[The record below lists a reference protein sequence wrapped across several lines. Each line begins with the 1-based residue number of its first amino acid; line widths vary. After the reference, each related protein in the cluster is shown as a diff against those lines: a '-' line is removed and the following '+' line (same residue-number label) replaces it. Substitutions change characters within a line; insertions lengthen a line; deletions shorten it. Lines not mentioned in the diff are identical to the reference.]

1 MKVAS
6 SILLTLGLL
15 FVAAP
20 SRNPAY
26 AQDVAAQYPSRTIRV
41 VAPFA
46 AGALTDTLARFI
58 AQHLQ
63 TAWGQPVIVENRPG
77 ASGAVGTT
85 AVAQAP
91 ADGYT
96 LIIVTSGH
104 VINPNFGKLPYDPI
118 KDFDPIIFLTGIPS
132 LLVVHPSV
140 PVKTA
145 PEFVKMVKDSPGK
158 FTYATSGAGGSS
170 HITTEAWKYV
180 AGLDMQHVPYKGGAP
195 AIGDLIG
202 GHIKIA
208 MSTVPT
214 AVRFVQSGQARPIAV
229 TSPKRS
235 PVLPDVPTLAESGY
249 PDIAL
254 VEWFGMIAPAGVPL
268 AIRQKL
274 NTEVIRIMNL
284 PEVKDKLAA
293 QGVAFEGGTIEE
305 FDKFIK
311 SDAAKWAKLIK
322 DAGIKNE

>member
-6 SILLTLGLL
+6 SIWLALALIFT
-15 FVAAP
+15 AAP
-20 SRNPAY
+20 SADPAY
-26 AQDVAAQYPSRTIRV
+26 AQDAAAQYPNRTIRII
-41 VAPFA
+41 APFA

-63 TAWGQPVIVENRPG
+63 QAWGQPVVVENRAG
-77 ASGAVGTT
+77 ASGAIGT
-85 AVAQAP
+85 AYAAQAP

-96 LIIVTSGH
+96 LVVVTSGH
-104 VINPNFGKLPYDPI
+104 VINPNFGKVPFDPI

-132 LLVVHPSV
+132 LLVVHPDV
-140 PVKTA
+140 PVKTIG
-145 PEFVKMVKDSPGK
+145 EFVKMIKDNPGQY
-158 FTYATSGAGGSS
+158 TYATSGAGGSS

-195 AIGDLIG
+195 AITDLIG

-208 MSTVPT
+208 MSTVST
-214 AVRFVQSGQARPIAV
+214 AIKYVQGGQARAIAV

-249 PDIAL
+249 PEIAL

-274 NTEVIRIMNL
+274 NTEIIRIMNL

-293 QGVAFEGGTIEE
+293 QGVAFEGGTIDE
-305 FDKFIK
+305 FDQFIK
-311 SDAAKWAKLIK
+311 SDYAKWAKLIK

>member
-1 MKVAS
+1 MKVVFSMLVA
-6 SILLTLGLL
+6 LGLV
-15 FVAAP
+15 FIAAP
-20 SRNPAY
+20 SRDSAR
-26 AQDVAAQYPSRTIRV
+26 AEEIAAQYPKRTIRI

-63 TAWGQPVIVENRPG
+63 TAWGQSVIVENRPG

-91 ADGYT
+91 PDGYT

-104 VINPNFGKLPYDPI
+104 VINPNFTKLPYDPI
-118 KDFDPIIFLTGIPS
+118 KDFDPIIYLTGIPN
-132 LLVVHPSV
+132 LLVVHPDF
-140 PVKTA
+140 PVKTV
-145 PEFVKMVKDSPGK
+145 PEFVKMIQDNPGK

-170 HITTEAWKYV
+170 HMTTEAWKYV
-180 AGLDMQHVPYKGGAP
+180 AKLDMQHVPYKGGAP
-195 AIGDLIG
+195 AIADLIG

-214 AVRFVQSGQARPIAV
+214 AIRYVQSGQARPIAV

-254 VEWFGMIAPAGVPL
+254 VEWFGMIAPSGVPL

-274 NTEVIRIMNL
+274 NTEVMRIMNL

-293 QGVAFEGGTIEE
+293 QGVAFEGGSIDE

-311 SDAAKWAKLIK
+311 SNAAQWAKLIK
-322 DAGIKNE
+322 AAGIKNE

>member
-6 SILLTLGLL
+6 SLLLALGLL
-15 FVAAP
+15 FVAA
-20 SRNPAY
+20 SSSYSAR
-26 AQDVAAQYPSRTIRV
+26 AQDIAAQYPNRTIRI

-104 VINPNFGKLPYDPI
+104 VINPNFTKLPYDPI
-118 KDFDPIIFLTGIPS
+118 KDFDPVIFLTGIPN
-132 LLVVHPSV
+132 LLVVHPEV
-140 PVKTA
+140 PAKTVS
-145 PEFVKMVKDSPGK
+145 ELVKMIKDNPGK

-195 AIGDLIG
+195 AIADLIG

-214 AVRFVQSGQARPIAV
+214 AVRYVQSGQARAIAV

-249 PDIAL
+249 PDITL

-274 NTEVIRIMNL
+274 NTEIIHIMNL

-293 QGVAFEGGTIEE
+293 QGVAFEGGSIEE

-311 SDAAKWAKLIK
+311 SDAAKWARLIK